1 MSCELPP
8 DANSRLIIHNSQLPT
23 YNSQLKKVMAKSL
36 VYDKSLA
43 YAVRIVNL
51 YKYLREQ
58 KRETVMSKQ
67 LLRSGTSIGANVS
80 EALNAESDFD
90 FIHKL
95 AIAQKEVNETTYWLS
110 LLEKTEFLTTQEY
123 QSMSSDT
130 DELRKMIASIILT
143 KKENIQLAQKN
154 KKDS

>member
-1 MSCELPP
+1 
-8 DANSRLIIHNSQLPT
+8 
-23 YNSQLKKVMAKSL
+23 MAKSI

-51 YKYLREQ
+51 YKYLCEQ

-67 LLRSGTSIGANVS
+67 LLRSGTSIGANIS
-80 EALNAESDFD
+80 EALNAESDSD

-95 AIAQKEVNETTYWLS
+95 AIAQKEVNETAYWLK
-110 LLEKTEFLTTQEY
+110 LLETTEYLSVQEY

-130 DELRKMIASIILT
+130 EELRKIITSIILT
-143 KKENIQLAQKN
+143 KKENIQKTQKN
-154 KKDS
+154 KKST